1 MNGETK
7 PTERLFCL
15 DLLRGLDM
23 FYLACVSAV
32 LVPLLKALGAGPAW
46 SHFFVM
52 HDWYGFTLYD
62 LIMPLFIFMCGAAV
76 PFALGRRLDGQGR
89 PGPGYW
95 RHVLSRFVL
104 LWGLGMLVQGN
115 LATLDIH
122 KVGLYSNTLQTIAI
136 GYVAAAAVYPLK
148 SRMVKIAIPVALCV
162 AYALIVHFGG
172 DYTKDGNVSQRF
184 DLAVWGAILPT
195 DNAAVARIRSGG
207 YSWLLPSLMF
217 PVIALAGSFSTE
229 ILRAKIGAWRRA
241 AVLSGLGSGVLVLGL
256 VLEFMGVC
264 CVKHIF
270 TVSFTLQ
277 AIGWSILSL
286 AFLYVLTDIWMFRRG
301 MGLLIL
307 FGQYALTAY
316 LCKSV
321 FGAAC
326 SAVAKRMFSGL
337 NGYFDSEW
345 AAVASAVEFGLVVI
359 AVVCVRRKAAG
370 TKGRDARLA
379 MAD

>member
-1 MNGETK
+1 MNK
-7 PTERLFCL
+7 RLFCL
-15 DLLRGLDM
+15 DLLRGIDI
-23 FYLACVSAV
+23 FYLTVVSAILPPLFKV
-32 LVPLLKALGAGPAW
+32 LGLSSAW
-46 SHFFVM
+46 KEFFCT
-52 HDWYGFTLYD
+52 HPWEGFTLYD

-76 PFALGRRLDGQGR
+76 PFALGRRMIDGK
-89 PGPGYW
+89 PTNEFH
-95 RHVLSRFVL
+95 RHVWSRFAL
-104 LWGLGMLVQGN
+104 LWVLGMLAQGN
-115 LATLDIH
+115 LTTLDIH
-122 KVGLYSNTLQTIAI
+122 AISPYNNTLQTIAV
-136 GYVAAAAVYPLK
+136 GYVAAAYVLLIRSWVVRVSIPLVLTLVYG
-148 SRMVKIAIPVALCV
+148 
-162 AYALIVHFGG
+162 LILHFGG
-172 DYTKDGNVSQRF
+172 NYTKDGNVTQPIEH
-184 DLAVWGAILPT
+184 AILGAFLPA
-195 DNAAVARIRSGG
+195 DNLGMKQVAEGG
-207 YSWLLPSLMF
+207 YTWFLPSLMF

-286 AFLYVLTDIWMFRRG
+286 AFLYVLTDIWTFRRG

>member
-1 MNGETK
+1 MNGGTK
-7 PTERLFCL
+7 STERLFCL

-46 SHFFVM
+46 SHFFVT

-104 LWGLGMLVQGN
+104 LWVLGMLVQGN

-122 KVGLYSNTLQTIAI
+122 KIGLYSNTLQTIAI

-148 SRMVKIAIPVALCV
+148 SRTVKIAIPVALCV

-184 DLAVWGAILPT
+184 DLAVWSAVLPA

-217 PVIALAGSFSTE
+217 PVFTLAGCFSTE
-229 ILRAKIGAWRRA
+229 ILR
-241 AVLSGLGSGVLVLGL
+241 SGLASWRKAGWLGVFGATSLAAGWGLYFLGI
-256 VLEFMGVC
+256 EM
-264 CVKHIF
+264 VKHIF

-277 AIGWSILSL
+277 AIGWSVL
-286 AFLYVLTDIWMFRRG
+286 ALDALYVLTDIWKFRKG
-301 MGLLIL
+301 MGLILL
-307 FGQYALTAY
+307 FGQTALAAYLCESLFRGACFAVSERLFSGVKAHLPAAWGDVAIAVGYALT
-316 LCKSV
+316 V
-321 FGAAC
+321 V
-326 SAVAKRMFSGL
+326 AVLFVWRGF
-337 NGYFDSEW
+337 
-345 AAVASAVEFGLVVI
+345 
-359 AVVCVRRKAAG
+359 RRSR
-370 TKGRDARLA
+370 GR
-379 MAD
+379 